1 MVETSTVAQVLV
13 SDTADTAKH
22 GAGNTKKPPRSRSWF
37 FTLNNF
43 TPTDVTFFTDTL
55 NTEKYAF
62 QHEVGES
69 GTHHL
74 QGVVYFESARTF
86 DQMKQ
91 LHSKCHW
98 EKTKCLKGA
107 IGYCCDPS
115 KRAVQKDIWVKG
127 WTLPKQLKLISEL
140 RPWQQKVVDIVSEEP
155 DERTIHWFWEDSG
168 NVGKT
173 ALTKY
178 LLNKYPRTHY
188 FSGGKAND
196 IAFQIIKNKW
206 EPELCIFNFP
216 RTSEGAVSYNAIEQ
230 LKDGLVFSSKYEG
243 GTKIFNSPHVII
255 FANWLPD
262 VTTLSKDRWN
272 IVNIS

>member
-1 MVETSTVAQVLV
+1 M
-13 SDTADTAKH
+13 SDTPNTPRT
-22 GAGNTKKPPRSRSWF
+22 GAGNTNKPLRSRSWF

-43 TPTDVTFFTDTL
+43 TPEDITFFSDTL

-86 DQMKQ
+86 AQMKQ
-91 LHSKCHW
+91 LHSKAHW
-98 EKTKCLKGA
+98 EKTLCLKGA
-107 IGYCCDPS
+107 IGYCCDIK
-115 KRAVQKDIWVKG
+115 KRAVPSDIWVKG
-127 WTLPKQLKLISEL
+127 WTLPKQLKLITDL
-140 RPWQQKVVDIVSEEP
+140 YPWQQKIVDLVNTEA
-155 DERTIHWFWEDSG
+155 DERIVYWFWEQKG

-173 ALTKY
+173 ALQKY
-178 LLNKYPRTHY
+178 LLNKYPRTHF

-196 IAFQIIKNKW
+196 IAFQVIKNKW

-216 RTSEGAVSYNAIEQ
+216 RTAEGAVSYNAIEQ

-243 GTKIFNSPHVII
+243 GVKMFNSPHILI

-262 VTTLSKDRWN
+262 VTTLSADRWKIIN
-272 IVNIS
+272 LADDGGFSL